1 MELNRQRTVFGL
13 ALPPRS
19 AGRKSR
25 ARPARH
31 GAGSPSP
38 ATTRT
43 HPRHLPAA
51 PPDSRSLL
59 SQPRARRSIAVLT
72 GACGQSPGRGG
83 VRQHPRHRSRSHT
96 RDRRADGAL
105 PEQRATVHPR
115 SSAATGT
122 RTPTPP
128 PCLFTFAETPLSWK
142 TLRPWQSSPRP
153 KGSGVRSSAC
163 DWNDRNG
170 LKPSPERTENLT
182 YKESFGIGVKLPQRF
197 L

>member
-1 MELNRQRTVFGL
+1 MELNRQHTVFGL

-128 PCLFTFAETPLSWK
+128 VLVHICGDAVVLENAPAVAVITQAQGQRHALICL
-142 TLRPWQSSPRP
+142 
-153 KGSGVRSSAC
+153 
-163 DWNDRNG
+163 
-170 LKPSPERTENLT
+170 
-182 YKESFGIGVKLPQRF
+182 
-197 L
+197 